1 MITFSNGRL
10 YKLVYIDTN
19 IINEISKNTNKLGKN
34 FFLKYVNGEYMFVT
48 SAFNVYELSKS
59 KGESKNKI
67 IQIFNNIP
75 LGITCTFPQ
84 LIEFEKLHTGFH
96 KDMVMFAT
104 GPKGIFNNQLENIFY
119 IMQNDKSFGEAQNKM
134 IHNFNSEIACWCKNQ
149 RQFNWQK
156 DYKMNILKSM
166 NETFKIYDNYFEIKE
181 LGKYYSLE
189 VLAYI
194 KNQFIFCSQK
204 DININSVIDAYNSSF
219 LPYVEEYITERT
231 VGSWLE
237 MSKAKLSFLK
247 NKRIIK
253 LSELYEKGKCNIG

>member
-1 MITFSNGRL
+1 
-10 YKLVYIDTN
+10 
-19 IINEISKNTNKLGKN
+19 
-34 FFLKYVNGEYMFVT
+34 
-48 SAFNVYELSKS
+48 
-59 KGESKNKI
+59 
-67 IQIFNNIP
+67 
-75 LGITCTFPQ
+75 
-84 LIEFEKLHTGFH
+84 
-96 KDMVMFAT
+96 
-104 GPKGIFNNQLENIFY
+104 
-119 IMQNDKSFGEAQNKM
+119 
-134 IHNFNSEIACWCKNQ
+134 
-149 RQFNWQK
+149 
-156 DYKMNILKSM
+156 MNILKSM
-166 NETFKIYDNYFEIKE
+166 NETFKIYDNYFEIIE

-231 VGSWLE
+231 AGSWLE